1 MSSHNKFVTEDN
13 ANDGRGGR
21 FFQLGNGSRIQ
32 GRLCNA
38 GGGGGGP
45 HSFVGSVVCPGNTN
59 KTPLKTVI
67 MIRQGKVHICS
78 RFGITP
84 LNWISAEN
92 GKENVRASLF
102 VCLFKWPIYGGGSA
116 PVVPEVGG
124 IECLTDWAPGY
135 IYK

>member
-38 GGGGGGP
+38 DGGGGGGP
-45 HSFVGSVVCPGNTN
+45 HSFVGSVVCPGN
-59 KTPLKTVI
+59 TPLKTVI

-84 LNWISAEN
+84 LNWISAEKWK
-92 GKENVRASLF
+92 GKCPSESLCLF
-102 VCLFKWPIYGGGSA
+102 V
-116 PVVPEVGG
+116 
-124 IECLTDWAPGY
+124 
-135 IYK
+135 